1 MSSTN
6 LKPDPQPKKLNPN
19 NKLER
24 IGWSTVAMRGGVE
37 IVLFHSSLQ
46 MLEMGFNAV
55 TDGRVPFDRSKVTR
69 VVIRKQRAGVQL

>member
-1 MSSTN
+1 MSTAN
-6 LKPDPQPKKLNPN
+6 LKPEAQPKRLNPN

-24 IGWSTVAMRGGVE
+24 LGWSTVAMRGGIE

-55 TDGRVPFDRSKVTR
+55 TDGRVPFDRSKLTR
-69 VVIRKQRAGVQL
+69 VLIRKQRAGVQP